1 MSDELDGLPR
11 GWRTTTLREIAEIV
25 GGVTKDTKKSQ
36 GQGFREVPYLRVANV
51 QRGRLDLNELK
62 LIAASEA
69 DIQKLSLQPG
79 DLLLNE
85 GGDRDKL
92 GRGWIWQG
100 QLPVCIHQN
109 HVFRAR
115 LQSHEIDP
123 IYIAHF
129 ANSMAQSYFAEH
141 GSQTTNLASISLTKL
156 GSLPIQLPP
165 PREQT
170 RIVAKLEEL
179 LSDLDAGVAELKA
192 AQKKL
197 AQYRQS
203 LLKAAVTGEL
213 TAKWRA
219 AHALFKSDEAEN
231 GQQLLQRILTERRAR
246 WEAKQLAKFKAQGKT
261 PPKDSQKKYPE
272 PVQPD
277 TTGLPELPEGWVY
290 ASLDQLLLQ
299 LRSGSAE
306 TSSRETTDFPVLKS
320 SAVRPG
326 SIDYSA
332 LNYLTLT
339 QSRIEN
345 RLESGDLLI
354 SRLSGSVEYV
364 GCCAQVFSLPA
375 HGVQYPD
382 RLFCG
387 KLVTHTETLGAYIVI
402 SVSSPYAR
410 AKIEKAAKSTAG
422 HKRISL
428 SDLHPFAIALPP
440 LQEAQELIRLMDIA
454 LSEIAQQE
462 SAVRLALKQSTAQRQ
477 NILRAAF
484 AGQLVPQDPND
495 EPASVLLARIRTE
508 RAQRE
513 AVKKPRSRKPK
524 GTA

>member
-1 MSDELDGLPR
+1 MSELANGWVRASLDAIADVLDHEREPINSSERETRISGKQRADLYPYYGATGQVGLIDSFRSDGQRILLGEDAAPFLDQFKDKAYLANGR
-11 GWRTTTLREIAEIV
+11 FWVNNHAHVLAGAAGLVDNRFLCFQLNTV
-25 GGVTKDTKKSQ
+25 DYQPFVTGST
-36 GQGFREVPYLRVANV
+36 R
-51 QRGRLDLNELK
+51 LK
-62 LIAASEA
+62 LTSSAMKQIPMVIAPAA
-69 DIQKLSLQPG
+69 
-79 DLLLNE
+79 
-85 GGDRDKL
+85 
-92 GRGWIWQG
+92 
-100 QLPVCIHQN
+100 
-109 HVFRAR
+109 
-115 LQSHEIDP
+115 
-123 IYIAHF
+123 
-129 ANSMAQSYFAEH
+129 
-141 GSQTTNLASISLTKL
+141 
-156 GSLPIQLPP
+156 
-165 PREQT
+165 EQT
-170 RIVAKLEEL
+170 RIVTKLEEL
-179 LSDLDAGVAELKA
+179 LSDLDAGVAELNA
-192 AQKKL
+192 ALKKL

-219 AHALFKSDEAEN
+219 ARDLSKSDKAEN

-246 WEAKQLAKFKAQGKT
+246 WEAKQLAKFEAQGKT
-261 PPKDSQKKYPE
+261 PPKDWQKKYPE

-277 TTGLPELPEGWVY
+277 TPGLPELPEGWVY

-364 GCCAQVFSLPA
+364 GCCAQVFSLPT

-387 KLVTHTETLGAYIVI
+387 KLVAHTETLGAHIVI

-454 LSEIAQQE
+454 LSEIARQE
-462 SAVRLALKQSTAQRQ
+462 SAVRLSLKQSTAQRQ

-484 AGQLVPQDPND
+484 SGQLVPQDPHD
-495 EPASVLLARIRTE
+495 EPASVLLERIRAE
-508 RAQRE
+508 RAAQG
-513 AVKKPRSRKPK
+513 AVKKPRGRKAK
-524 GTA
+524 EAA

>member
-1 MSDELDGLPR
+1 MAFTMTVAELIDADTSGLL
-11 GWRTTTLREIAEIV
+11 GKHTTWERVQLAEVATILNGAPFDSALFNTT
-25 GGVTKDTKKSQ
+25 GGMPLIRIRDVTTGQTDTYYT
-36 GQGFREVPYLRVANV
+36 GPYEDAYLV
-51 QRGRLDLNELK
+51 QH
-62 LIAASEA
+62 
-69 DIQKLSLQPG
+69 G
-79 DLLLNE
+79 DLLVGMDGDFNSGFWGPKTSLLNQRVCKISPFE
-85 GGDRDKL
+85 SLYDKRL
-92 GRGWIWQG
+92 LAFT
-100 QLPVCIHQN
+100 LPGYLAAINANTPSVTVKHLSSKTIG
-109 HVFRAR
+109 
-115 LQSHEIDP
+115 EI
-123 IYIAHF
+123 
-129 ANSMAQSYFAEH
+129 
-141 GSQTTNLASISLTKL
+141 G
-156 GSLPIQLPP
+156 LPLPP
-165 PREQT
+165 RSEQA

-219 AHALFKSDEAEN
+219 ESASQISGKAEN
-231 GQQLLQRILTERRAR
+231 GSKLLQRILTERCAR
-246 WEAKQLAKFKAQGKT
+246 WEDKQLAKFKAQGKT
-261 PPKDSQKKYPE
+261 PPKDWQKKYPE

-277 TTGLPELPEGWVY
+277 TTGLPELPELPEGWVY

-387 KLVTHTETLGAYIVI
+387 KLVAHTETLGAYIVI

-484 AGQLVPQDPND
+484 AGQLVPQDPAD
-495 EPASVLLARIRTE
+495 EPASVLLARIRAE

-524 GTA
+524 EAA